1 MEILNETEGSPPAE
15 TVTQEQNRL
24 AVARTTDAQGL
35 LRQSQVFKW
44 RAMKTI
50 FFTANFEF
58 LGVPWRENGVGYEVG
73 YRRLGKR
80 LAAAERAGMR
90 WQALEAIRLIAL
102 TGCRREEATAPNG
115 GPSTRPSPAPGR
127 HQEGIHFA
135 STAEGIGL
143 TLPTIAALLGH
154 SASGSATLGYIHK
167 VDTALISAANRVAE
181 RVAASMKGE
190 VKDENGG

>member
-24 AVARTTDAQGL
+24 DVARKTDAQGL

-50 FFTANFEF
+50 FFSTNFEF

-90 WQALEAIRLIAL
+90 WQAVEAIRLIAL
-102 TGCRREEATAPNG
+102 TGCRREEVQRLRRTEVHK
-115 GPSTRPSPAPGR
+115 PG
-127 HQEGIHFA
+127 Q
-135 STAEGIGL
+135 
-143 TLPTIAALLGH
+143 ALRLGD
-154 SASGSATLGYIHK
+154 TKKGYISRRRQK
-167 VDTALISAANRVAE
+167 A
-181 RVAASMKGE
+181 
-190 VKDENGG
+190 